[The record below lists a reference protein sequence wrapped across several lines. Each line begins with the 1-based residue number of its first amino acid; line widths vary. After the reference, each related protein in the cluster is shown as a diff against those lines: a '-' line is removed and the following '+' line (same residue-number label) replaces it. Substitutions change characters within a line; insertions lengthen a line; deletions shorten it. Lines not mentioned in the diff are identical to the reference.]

1 VITESRPAV
10 SIRTAA
16 ASDRAFLQQIA
27 ERLADFDLPPSRTAA
42 EVAEADRSALNKAL
56 DHPIS
61 GTELFVAELN
71 GRRAGCLLM
80 WTLQDYFSGGW
91 HSHISVIAVTRE
103 AEGKGVGRALMRHA
117 ETWARERGHQTITLS
132 VFEGNRRAQSLYERM
147 GYRTEIRRYSKQL

>member
-1 VITESRPAV
+1 VIGESRPAV

-16 ASDRAFLQQIA
+16 AADRAFLQQLA

-71 GRRAGCLLM
+71 GHRAGCLLM

-91 HSHISVIAVTRE
+91 HSHISVIAVTRK

-132 VFEGNRRAQSLYERM
+132 VFESNRRAQSLYERM
-147 GYRTEIRRYSKQL
+147 GYRSEIRRYSKQL

>member
-1 VITESRPAV
+1 VIAESRPAV